1 MVEIANPIYREV
13 IPRQLTYSRE
23 RYIPERTEWY
33 VDAAGQLDLAKLL
46 EALQGYFRENVEH
59 WVEHF
64 EYKEAGPQLLLQ
76 AYLHRIVNGG
86 GRVEREYG
94 LGRGRTDLL
103 VLWPQGGRWDPAQ
116 VTKHVI
122 ECKVVRPGQGRESV
136 IRSGMEQ
143 TSWYMDRC
151 GAESGHLAIFD
162 RRPGQS
168 SEERV
173 FRKDPGPD
181 ESPVTVWGL

>member
-1 MVEIANPIYREV
+1 M

-46 EALQGYFRENVEH
+46 EAFQGYFRENVEH

-76 AYLHRIVNGG
+76 AYLHRIVTGG

-103 VLWPQGGRWDPAQ
+103 VLWPQGGQWDAAH
-116 VTKHVI
+116 VTKYVI
-122 ECKVVRPGQGRESV
+122 ECKVVRPEQGRESV

-151 GAESGHLAIFD
+151 GALSGHLVIFD
-162 RRPGQS
+162 RQATGPVVGRASVPEGRRPG
-168 SEERV
+168 R
-173 FRKDPGPD
+173 
-181 ESPVTVWGL
+181 ESDYGMGAVVRTRPS